1 MADVNDGGVAGKSH
15 GGPGHD
21 DREGFMPLNRP
32 AVPAYDKV
40 ADHCEDEDENSGTD
54 GY

>member
-1 MADVNDGGVAGKSH
+1 MGDVNDGGVAGKSH

-32 AVPAYDKV
+32 AVPTNDRV
-40 ADHCEDEDENSGTD
+40 AEHCLDEDTDNGD